1 MIPQTASQVRR
12 RRYGVADTA
21 SQILR
26 PTWVALMIGAVLS
39 YVSPL
44 AEAQTVKPVSVWS
57 GVYTAAQNKRG
68 EEVHAAVCVM
78 CHGPRLNG
86 AGLPEMPPSPA
97 IAGPTLLRKFGG
109 ANVAALFIYVSKTM
123 PPDAPGTLTDQQA
136 IDAIAHMFAVSGMP
150 AGDRELP
157 RDPKALANIVIEAQR
172 K

>member
-1 MIPQTASQVRR
+1 
-12 RRYGVADTA
+12 
-21 SQILR
+21 
-26 PTWVALMIGAVLS
+26 MIGRRGLASFLAGAALACAAAV
-39 YVSPL
+39 
-44 AEAQTVKPVSVWS
+44 AGAQAVKPVSVWS

-97 IAGPTLLRKFGG
+97 IAGPSLLRKFGG

-123 PPDAPGTLTDQQA
+123 PPDAPGTLTEQQA

-150 AGDRELP
+150 PGDKELP
-157 RDPKALANIVIEAQR
+157 TDQKALGAILIEQR
-172 K
+172 SK